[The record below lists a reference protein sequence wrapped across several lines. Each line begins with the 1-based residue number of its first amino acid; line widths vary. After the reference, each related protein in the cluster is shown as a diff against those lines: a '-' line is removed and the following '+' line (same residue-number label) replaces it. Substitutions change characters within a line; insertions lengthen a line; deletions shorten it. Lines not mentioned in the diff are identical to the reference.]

1 MYRNKK
7 SGIVGIVIT
16 IIILILIVIFSN
28 GEKNASFIENVAANL
43 IMPVQNGL
51 TYLKNKLSGNNTFF
65 TDINN
70 LKEENKELTKKNN
83 ELEQSLRELENIKTQ
98 NKTLKEY
105 LNLTEKYGEYKT
117 IPGYVINK
125 DIINY

>member
-51 TYLKNKLSGNNTFF
+51 TYLKNKLRGNNTFF

-83 ELEQSLRELENIKTQ
+83 ELEQSLRELK
-98 NKTLKEY
+98 L
-105 LNLTEKYGEYKT
+105 
-117 IPGYVINK
+117 
-125 DIINY
+125 

>member
-51 TYLKNKLSGNNTFF
+51 TYLKNKLSGNSTFF

-83 ELEQSLRELENIKTQ
+83 ELEQ
-98 NKTLKEY
+98 
-105 LNLTEKYGEYKT
+105 
-117 IPGYVINK
+117 
-125 DIINY
+125 

>member
-7 SGIVGIVIT
+7 GGIIGVIVT

-28 GEKNASFIENVAANL
+28 GENNSSFFENAASNL
-43 IMPVQNGL
+43 VMPIQNGL

-70 LKEENKELTKKNN
+70 LKQENEE
-83 ELEQSLRELENIKTQ
+83 
-98 NKTLKEY
+98 LKQKIV
-105 LNLTEKYGEYKT
+105 N
-117 IPGYVINK
+117 
-125 DIINY
+125 